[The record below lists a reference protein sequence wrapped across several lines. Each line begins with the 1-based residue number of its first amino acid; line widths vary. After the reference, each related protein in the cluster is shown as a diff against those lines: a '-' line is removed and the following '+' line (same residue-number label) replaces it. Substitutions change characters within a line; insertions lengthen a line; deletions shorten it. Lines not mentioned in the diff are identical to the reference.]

1 LLAWFACI
9 AAIRLGTFTAGSV
22 QNGLSL
28 PSIFILFLSP
38 MFAAAKDAMAS
49 KAAQSY
55 LNNLI
60 ARYGT
65 VQELKIDSRA
75 KTLAAV
81 CLLNGERTPITV
93 RADRYVI
100 ERAGDKTFVRVE
112 SCYCDRPWIQNLLS
126 DFAKDRRIELPS
138 WAAAAL

>member
-1 LLAWFACI
+1 M
-9 AAIRLGTFTAGSV
+9 FT
-22 QNGLSL
+22 
-28 PSIFILFLSP
+28 
-38 MFAAAKDAMAS
+38 AAKDAMAS

-65 VQELKIDSRA
+65 VQELKIDSRN
-75 KTLAAV
+75 KTLSAV
-81 CLLNGERTPITV
+81 CLLTGERAPITV

-100 ERAGDKTFVRVE
+100 ESVGDKKFVRVE
-112 SCYCDRPWIQNLLS
+112 SCTCDRAWIQNLLT
-126 DFAKDRRIELPS
+126 DFAKNRRVELPS